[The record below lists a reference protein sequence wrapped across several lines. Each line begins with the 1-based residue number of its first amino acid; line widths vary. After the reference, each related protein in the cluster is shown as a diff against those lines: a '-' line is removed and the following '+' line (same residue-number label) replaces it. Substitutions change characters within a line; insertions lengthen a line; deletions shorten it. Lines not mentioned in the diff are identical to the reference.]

1 MKIYIL
7 RHEDR
12 TQDCSFFAP
21 LTKTGLENSINL
33 VKYLEKENI
42 NKIYCSPFIRTLQT
56 IDPYAKKHNIKINI
70 EYGLSE
76 IHNEE
81 IIAKKAVGISL
92 PEYIAKSFNYNP
104 EYKTLIKP
112 TDIIYP
118 EKNKHAQT
126 RIKRILRNIIE
137 DNLKSDHNIILV
149 SHQTLCNAVLRIVNN
164 SSNKFKG
171 KLEDSIINNYEK
183 GKICLVFDSENA
195 WTYKPI
201 N

>member
-21 LTKTGLENSINL
+21 LTKIGLENSIKL
-33 VKYLEKENI
+33 VKFLEKEKI
-42 NKIYCSPFIRTLQT
+42 DKIYCSPFIRTLQT
-56 IDPYAKKHNIKINI
+56 VYPYSKEHNVKINI

-76 IHNEE
+76 LHNEE
-81 IIAKKAVGISL
+81 IIARKAVGVSL
-92 PEYIAKSFNYNP
+92 PEYLAESFNYNS

-118 EKNKHAQT
+118 EKNKHVQI
-126 RIKRILRNIIE
+126 RLKRVLRKIIQ
-137 DNLKSDHNIILV
+137 DNLESNHNIILV
-149 SHQTLCNAVLRIVNN
+149 SHQTLCNTVLKIVNN
-164 SSNKFKG
+164 SSKEFKG
-171 KLEDSIINNYEK
+171 KLEESVINNYKK
-183 GKICLVFDSENA
+183 GKLCLIFDSENI

>member
-21 LTKTGLENSINL
+21 LTKTGLENAIKL
-33 VKYLEKENI
+33 VPDLKKENI
-42 NKIYCSPFIRTLQT
+42 NKIYSSPFIRTLQT
-56 IDPYAKKHNIKINI
+56 IYPYSKEHDIKINI

-76 IHNEE
+76 LHNEE

-92 PEYIAKSFNYNP
+92 PEYLAESFNYNP

-118 EKNKHAQT
+118 EKDKHAQT
-126 RIKRILRNIIE
+126 RIKRVLRKIIQ
-137 DNLKSDHNIILV
+137 DNNNSNHNILIV
-149 SHQTLCNAVLRIVNN
+149 THQTLCNAVINIVNK
-164 SSNKFKG
+164 SSSEFKG
-171 KLEDSIINNYEK
+171 KLNDSINNYKKGKLSLVFESEK
-183 GKICLVFDSENA
+183 G
-195 WTYKPI
+195 WTYKSI

>member
-21 LTKTGLENSINL
+21 LTKTGLENSIKL
-33 VKYLEKENI
+33 VKYLEKEKI
-42 NKIYCSPFIRTLQT
+42 DKIYCSPFIRTLQT
-56 IDPYAKKHNIKINI
+56 IYPYAKEHNVKINI

-76 IHNEE
+76 LHNEE
-81 IIAKKAVGISL
+81 IIAKKAVGICL
-92 PEYIAKSFNYNP
+92 PEYLADSFNYNT

-118 EKNKHAQT
+118 EKEKHAQT
-126 RIKRILRNIIE
+126 RIKRVLRKVIE
-137 DNLKSDHNIILV
+137 DNLESNHNIILV
-149 SHQTLCNAVLRIVNN
+149 SHQTLCNAVLKIVNK
-164 SSNKFKG
+164 SSKEFKG
-171 KLEDSIINNYEK
+171 KLEESVINNYKK
-183 GKICLVFDSENA
+183 GKICLIFDSENG
-195 WTYKPI
+195 WTYKPV